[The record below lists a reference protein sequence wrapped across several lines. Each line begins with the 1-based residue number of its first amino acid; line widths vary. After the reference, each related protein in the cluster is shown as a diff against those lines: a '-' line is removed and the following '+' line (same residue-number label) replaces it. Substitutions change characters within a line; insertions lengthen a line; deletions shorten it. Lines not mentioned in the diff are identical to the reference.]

1 MITSKRPPLG
11 KDNLLNVSH
20 WVVKC
25 SWVASPLAYSFSEG
39 IHVQEILNWVSGISL
54 MEMLKSWFIF
64 RKYFCDFW
72 KVLMKKLPHYLANF
86 GHHFLE
92 EETESLLFGQLL

>member
-25 SWVASPLAYSFSEG
+25 SFSVG